1 MKKKDL
7 RSYYLK
13 KANELEKELSGL
25 KLDFA
30 KTKLNIN
37 AGREKNLK
45 KAKNIGKKIS
55 QIMTILKYKK
65 VEEKAEEKV
74 K

>member
-1 MKKKDL
+1 MKKNDL
-7 RSYYLK
+7 KNYYSK
-13 KANELEKELSGL
+13 KAGELEKELSVL

-30 KTKLNIN
+30 KTKLNII

-45 KAKNIGKKIS
+45 KAKNTGKKIS
-55 QIMTILKYKK
+55 QIMTILRYK
-65 VEEKAEEKV
+65 KAEESAESKI